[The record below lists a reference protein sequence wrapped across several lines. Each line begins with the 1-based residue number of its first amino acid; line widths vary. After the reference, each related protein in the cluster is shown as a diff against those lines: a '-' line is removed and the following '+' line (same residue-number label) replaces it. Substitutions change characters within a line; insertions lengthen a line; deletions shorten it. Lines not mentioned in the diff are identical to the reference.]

1 MKFEGAVDVTPR
13 ANTDLV
19 TTTVEARTPNATTST
34 MTQAYAYAYA
44 YDPTPEQANLL
55 RSHIGGSRFAYNTL
69 LGLVKDNWD
78 ENRAK
83 RDAGDEV
90 TKDDYLSTSH
100 FDLLYL
106 WAEKRDDAAPWW
118 SENGASTYNDATQ
131 RLSRAF
137 ANWRHGKAKFPT
149 FKSRGQSGS
158 VRFTNQAVR
167 LTDSHHVRVS
177 RIGAVKTY
185 ESMRKLYRP
194 LERGT
199 AKIMAATV
207 TQRGGKWT
215 ISFTVDVQRATV
227 PTRAPEKAV
236 GVDVGLATLYTGAT
250 PGGEH
255 VLDVANPHHL
265 GRAEKKL
272 ARAQRV
278 ASRRQGPLNGVAPSK
293 RWTRANG
300 RVQRTHA
307 GVANARRNLI
317 HETTTMLTKRYDVIV
332 VEDLNVKG
340 MLQNHSLA
348 KHISDAAW
356 GEFVRQLEYKTTW
369 YGSTLVKAGRFYASS
384 KTCSQCG
391 KVKATLSLDERVF
404 HCEAC
409 GLAIDRDVN
418 AAINLARQGLAGTSS
433 VTGRGGEVRPGR
445 QNIAGQAYPDEASL

>member
-1 MKFEGAVDVTPR
+1 M
-13 ANTDLV
+13 

-34 MTQAYAYAYA
+34 MTQAYAYAF
-44 YDPTPEQANLL
+44 DPTPEQANLL
-55 RSHIGGSRFAYNTL
+55 RSHIGGSRFCYNTL

-90 TKDDYLSTSH
+90 TKNDYLSTSH

-106 WAEKRDDAAPWW
+106 WAEKRDELAPWW

-137 ANWRHGKAKFPT
+137 ANWRRGTAKFPT
-149 FKSRGQSGS
+149 FKAKGRGGS
-158 VRFTNQAVR
+158 VRFTNTAVR
-167 LTDSHHVRVS
+167 LTDSHHVRIS
-177 RIGAVKTY
+177 RIGEVKTY
-185 ESMRKLYRP
+185 ESMRKLYRH

-199 AKIMAATV
+199 GRIVAATISE
-207 TQRGGKWT
+207 RGSKWT
-215 ISFTVDVQRATV
+215 VSFTVDVQRATV
-227 PTRAPEKAV
+227 PTRAPEKVV
-236 GVDVGLATLYTGAT
+236 GVDVGLTTLYTGAT
-250 PGGEH
+250 ASGEH

-278 ASRRQGPLNGVAPSK
+278 ASLRQGPRQGVAPSK
-293 RWTRANG
+293 RWKKANY
-300 RVQRTHA
+300 RVRRVHA
-307 GVANARRNLI
+307 GVVNSRRNLI
-317 HETTTMLTKRYDVIV
+317 HETTTMLAKRYDVIV
-332 VEDLNVKG
+332 VEDLNVAG
-340 MLQNHSLA
+340 MMKNHSLA

-356 GEFVRQLEYKTTW
+356 GEFVRQLEYKTKW

-391 KVKATLSLDERVF
+391 TVKAKLSLDERVF

-409 GLAIDRDVN
+409 GLAIGRDVN
-418 AAINLARQGLAGTSS
+418 AAINLARQGLAGTHS

-445 QNIAGQAYPDEASL
+445 QNIAGQAHPDEASTDTPALVGA